1 MEIMI
6 DSMFKNRDEFIENL
20 GRPLTF
26 EERRLIYWAFRY
38 VGKEKAPEYLATK
51 IAGKKEEKIV
61 KVKNKEEVN

>member
-1 MEIMI
+1 MI
-6 DSMFKNRDEFIENL
+6 DSMFKDRDEYIENL

-38 VGKEKAPEYLATK
+38 IGKEKAPEYLATK
-51 IAGKKEEKIV
+51 FAGKKEKEEKIV